1 MNNSRVLSIIAAV
14 MLLSSVLAATASA
27 ATTEIKTKTQPIKLE
42 FDGEA
47 LKLPDGQ
54 YSFIYQGRTYVPIRY
69 ISYALQKSVN
79 WDGKKAT
86 VSEPTEQE
94 LAAMKKQLQH
104 ASAGTEKPQASVE
117 ITIQPVN
124 AALVFDGKAA
134 PLPAGQSL
142 FGYKG
147 SIYVP
152 LRFLSESVGTQIS
165 FDPVTKTVNGQSAA
179 YRAEQGAGG
188 DILIPGTG
196 GGSAGGTGDAG
207 GGAVKLSYEQITA
220 EAESKLAA
228 LKSSCTAT
236 IMSIGL
242 QYISTSDAAVKAQL
256 KAQGL
261 QEVDNCS
268 AKFEVIMSDTTAK
281 LTENGYST
289 AIIADYRKA
298 FEAELEAG
306 RDLADSMG

>member
-1 MNNSRVLSIIAAV
+1 MNKSRVLSIFLAV
-14 MLLSSVLAATASA
+14 MMLSSVLAATVLAASTA
-27 ATTEIKTKTQPIKLE
+27 VKTKTQSLSLQ
-42 FDGEA
+42 FDGQA

-104 ASAGTEKPQASVE
+104 TSTGSDKPQAGVE

-134 PLPAGQSL
+134 PLPAGQPL

-188 DILIPGTG
+188 GNLIPGTG
-196 GGSAGGTGDAG
+196 EGSAGGTGGAG

-228 LKSSCTAT
+228 LKSSCKSTL
-236 IMSIGL
+236 MSIGL

-298 FEAELEAG
+298 FQAELEAG
-306 RDLADSMG
+306 RDLANSMG